1 MSVGRLNSKGFSLV
15 EIVTVAGVIGV
26 LAMLAI
32 PNFIKTADLA
42 RKNICIANM
51 RQIRGVVELWAADNQ
66 MATDDTPLMCDLVP
80 EYIKRWP
87 KCGSVP
93 YEIPAAGED
102 PSCPQ
107 ENPTHVL

>member
-1 MSVGRLNSKGFSLV
+1 MNISISNTKGFSLV

-42 RKNICIANM
+42 KKNICIANM

-66 MATDDTPLMCDLVP
+66 MATGDTPLMSDLVP
-80 EYIKRWP
+80 AYIKRWP
-87 KCGSVP
+87 KCGSVA

-107 ENPTHVL
+107 ENPTHIL